1 MKNQWG
7 KNIKVSIFG
16 ESHGRGIGAL
26 IEGLPAGM
34 VPDDQLISGYLA
46 RRAPGKH
53 KGITTERQES
63 DAVDLLSGIFEG
75 KFTGAPVCAMIWNED
90 QRSRDYDKIADIP
103 RPGHADYPA
112 YVKFNGHHDY
122 RGGGV
127 FSGRL
132 TAALVYA
139 GALAM
144 QLLNERNII
153 IATHVLQLH
162 RLCDTKIDPCKPNMQ
177 QLIDQR
183 NQPFPTIIEGL
194 GKQME
199 QRVREASA
207 TCDSVG
213 GVVEAV
219 VTGIPAGVGEPFFGS
234 VESELSQMLF
244 SIPAIKGIEFG
255 DGFNIVNG
263 YGSEMNDAYH
273 YVEGKIKTKSNHN
286 GGITGGIT
294 NSMPI
299 VFKAAVKPTPSIS
312 KQQAS
317 VDIIEGK
324 DCDLVIKGRHDAC
337 IVPRV
342 LPVIEAATALVVLDL
357 LLESEK
363 IHGVK

>member
-1 MKNQWG
+1 MKSQWG
-7 KNIKVSIFG
+7 KNIRVSIFG
-16 ESHGRGIGAL
+16 ESHGRGIGTL

-34 VPDDQLISGYLA
+34 VPDNALIDDYLA

-53 KGITTERQES
+53 HGITTERKES
-63 DAVDLLSGIFEG
+63 DAVDVLSGMFDG

-90 QRSRDYDKIADIP
+90 QRSRDYAKIADIP

-112 YVKFNGHHDY
+112 YVKFKGHHDY

-144 QLLNERNII
+144 QLLNERDIT

-162 RLCDTKIDPCKPNMQ
+162 NLRDERIDPCNPNVQ
-177 QLIDQR
+177 QLINRRQEA
-183 NQPFPTIIEGL
+183 FPTITAGL
-194 GKQME
+194 GKIME

-207 TCDSVG
+207 TCNSVG
-213 GVVEAV
+213 GVVETI

-234 VESELSQMLF
+234 VESELSHMLF
-244 SIPAIKGIEFG
+244 SIPAIKGVEFG
-255 DGFNIVNG
+255 DGFEVASA
-263 YGSEMNDAYH
+263 YGSEINDAYH
-273 YVEGKIKTKSNHN
+273 FDHGIIKTLTNHN

-294 NSMPI
+294 NGMPI
-299 VFKAAVKPTPSIS
+299 VFKTAVKPTPSIS
-312 KQQAS
+312 KQQSS
-317 VDIIEGK
+317 VDLAENK
-324 DCDLVIKGRHDAC
+324 ACELVIKGRHDAC
-337 IVPRV
+337 IVPRI
-342 LPVIEAATALVVLDL
+342 LPVIEAATALVVLDF

-363 IHGVK
+363 IDGVE